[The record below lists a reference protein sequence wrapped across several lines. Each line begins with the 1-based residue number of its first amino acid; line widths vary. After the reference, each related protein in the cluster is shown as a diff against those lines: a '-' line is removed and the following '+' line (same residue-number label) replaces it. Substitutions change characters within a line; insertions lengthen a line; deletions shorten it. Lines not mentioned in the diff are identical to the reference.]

1 MISPPPPRL
10 VLLSL
15 LLGQL
20 VSATP
25 YSYLQDA
32 DDPPRP
38 QHEQYMAVRRRR
50 FGRDASCPS
59 FEPFRCPQE
68 GKCISIQYLCDGA
81 DDCAD
86 GYDEDKLLC
95 TAARRPPVEET
106 ASFLQSLL
114 SSHGSNFLEILFGP
128 RARNNMKKL
137 GGVQNVAI
145 VLSESYTIDDFSEAM
160 KLSSSDLH
168 NLKLIF
174 HSVEQGDLGV
184 LSAIGVK
191 DSELGDMKFF
201 IDKLIRTG
209 FLDNV

>member
-1 MISPPPPRL
+1 
-10 VLLSL
+10 LS
-15 LLGQL
+15 
-20 VSATP
+20 
-25 YSYLQDA
+25 
-32 DDPPRP
+32 
-38 QHEQYMAVRRRR
+38 
-50 FGRDASCPS
+50 F
-59 FEPFRCPQE
+59 FR
-68 GKCISIQYLCDGA
+68 I
-81 DDCAD
+81 
-86 GYDEDKLLC
+86 
-95 TAARRPPVEET
+95 
-106 ASFLQSLL
+106 

>member
-1 MISPPPPRL
+1 M
-10 VLLSL
+10 
-15 LLGQL
+15 G
-20 VSATP
+20 VSTTP
-25 YSYLQDA
+25 YSFIQESRDLA
-32 DDPPRP
+32 VP
-38 QHEQYMAVRRRR
+38 QHDQYMAVRRRR

-59 FEPFRCPQE
+59 FEPFRCPEE

-114 SSHGSNFLEILFGP
+114 NSHGTNFLEILFGP

-137 GGVQNVAI
+137 GGIQNVAI
-145 VLSESYTIDDFSEAM
+145 VLSESYTIDDFA
-160 KLSSSDLH
+160 LALRLTAADLH

-209 FLDNV
+209 FLDTV